1 MGISIV
7 VRSRQTAG
15 KDYAGVSAG
24 SPSML
29 SLVYPVADII
39 EAKYPQIFEKSYHS
53 VGAGMVYFD
62 DLTPDE
68 FKIVYAL
75 TCKQYERFIEDH
87 PTEANRRWSG
97 AKGENWE
104 ELMKFMREDDRLK

>member
-1 MGISIV
+1 MSILV
-7 VRSRQTAG
+7 SWNADT
-15 KDYAGVSAG
+15 KESKGVYAG

-39 EAKYPQIFEKSYHS
+39 EAEYPRIFEKSYHS
-53 VGAGMVYFD
+53 VEAGMVYFD

-68 FKIVYAL
+68 FKIVYEL
-75 TCKQYERFIEDH
+75 TCKQYERFLEEH

-104 ELMKFMREDDRLK
+104 EFMKLMNEDRRSK